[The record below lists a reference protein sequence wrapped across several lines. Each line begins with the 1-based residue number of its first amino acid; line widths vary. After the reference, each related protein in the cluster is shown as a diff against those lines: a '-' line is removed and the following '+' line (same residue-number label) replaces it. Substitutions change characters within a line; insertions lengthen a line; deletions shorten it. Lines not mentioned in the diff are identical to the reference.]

1 MLQRGLDEVEKAKE
15 TAASFANIFRVPD
28 IDLVNSTPSLAYLRQ
43 DAEFMELLRKAGVPG
58 PTGLRAEFSEYQPN
72 SIFTYQGCTSD
83 EIYTAM
89 LMAERKVE
97 RKLGVKLERSL
108 TLIGSFRDLT
118 L

>member
-1 MLQRGLDEVEKAKE
+1 MKHILLLTTGGTIASRKSSRGLSPQMKAE
-15 TAASFANIFRVPD
+15 
-28 IDLVNSTPSLAYLRQ
+28 
-43 DAEFMELLRKAGVPG
+43 ELLRKAGVPG